1 MLHYKSEENH
11 NGVNTQCHK
20 NEIIIFRFVSIC
32 ISVNGAEGEGNK
44 IVIKKKAPQNHHKPE
59 VPILTVFFTNSF
71 LLVTFRPVI
80 IQ

>member
-44 IVIKKKAPQNHHKPE
+44 IVIKKKLHRTTTNLKYLFWLYFSQ
-59 VPILTVFFTNSF
+59 IVFYW
-71 LLVTFRPVI
+71 
-80 IQ
+80 